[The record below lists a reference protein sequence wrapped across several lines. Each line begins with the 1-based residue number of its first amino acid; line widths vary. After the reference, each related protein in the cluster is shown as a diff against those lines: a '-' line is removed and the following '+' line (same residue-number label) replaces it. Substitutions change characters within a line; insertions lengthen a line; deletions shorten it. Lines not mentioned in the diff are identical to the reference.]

1 MDDQLDKDL
10 QNRIREVFDNY
21 EDTSADE
28 GWLLLREKFPAEQQK
43 RRAAAWLWWGA
54 AAILLAFLGTGLW
67 IRLKGD
73 NAGNQFTHVKPSQQ
87 HKQAPIKVTPK
98 DSIENVA
105 VTPPVIQPAVK
116 TVQPKTNKSE
126 AQNRNYQ
133 TRIFKQIDTAAKLVN
148 HAHPAAVAALAV
160 PGNLPQQVIAQQTP
174 VSKQPVAGNS
184 APVVQTPVT
193 APTAAM
199 NPISTPATAA
209 SPATATS
216 PVIAQQQD
224 KPKKTIADMFNEDK
238 GNKPVIASE
247 EKTAEKKVHFGL
259 YAGTYF
265 NYSKGSDNEV
275 NLGGGVSSDI
285 RISKNL
291 KLVTGVAIAQNSMS
305 YQGIPTPAASARS
318 NLVTPAAYGAQEA
331 KFQAISGPTVKSYN
345 ASLIGLDIPVNLK
358 YEFNPQ
364 KTDAYVSLGL
374 SSGTFIDESYT
385 YKYNYPSF
393 LSSSLQQT
401 RDQSTGDNFS
411 GFYFAKTLNV
421 AFGIG
426 YPFGKN
432 RLVIE
437 PFLKYPL
444 DGVGTQNLKFGAG
457 GVNLKFNF
465 LSPHK

>member
-28 GWLLLREKFPAEQQK
+28 GWLLLREKFPAGQQK
-43 RRAAAWLWWGA
+43 RRAIAWLWWGA
-54 AAILLAFLGTGLW
+54 AAVLLAFLGIGLW
-67 IRLKGD
+67 ITLKQD
-73 NAGNQFTHVKPSQQ
+73 KPAKQFTQVKP
-87 HKQAPIKVTPK
+87 APQRRSMPIERTQK
-98 DSIENVA
+98 DSVDNIA
-105 VTPPVIQPAVK
+105 VTPATPPAAK
-116 TVQPKTNKSE
+116 PVQPKAAKTK
-126 AQNRNYQ
+126 AQNSNYQ
-133 TRIFKQIDTAAKLVN
+133 ARILKQQDRATKPVEQFKQN
-148 HAHPAAVAALAV
+148 AVAATV
-160 PGNLPQQVIAQQTP
+160 IGPGKLPKQTTAQQVPVQQRLANQQQS
-174 VSKQPVAGNS
+174 VVNNV
-184 APVVQTPVT
+184 APVVQAPLTTQAAPVT
-193 APTAAM
+193 TGT
-199 NPISTPATAA
+199 S
-209 SPATATS
+209 S
-216 PVIAQQQD
+216 PVIVQQQD
-224 KPKKTIADMFNEDK
+224 KPRRTITDMFNEDK
-238 GNKPVIASE
+238 GRQPVEKE
-247 EKTAEKKVHFGL
+247 EAKTGKVHFGV

-291 KLVTGVAIAQNSMS
+291 KLVTGIAIAQNSLS
-305 YQGIPTPAASARS
+305 YQGFPTPIASARS
-318 NLVTPAAYGAQEA
+318 NLVTPAAAYGVQAN
-331 KFQAISGPTVKSYN
+331 KFEAISGPTVKSYN

-364 KTDAYVSLGL
+364 KTDAYVSVGL

-401 RDQSTGDNFS
+401 RDESTGDSFK
-411 GFYFAKTLNV
+411 GFYFAKTLDV

-465 LSPHK
+465 LTPHK

>member
-28 GWLLLREKFPAEQQK
+28 GWLLLREKFPAERKK
-43 RRAAAWLWWGA
+43 RRAIAWLWWGA
-54 AAILLAFLGTGLW
+54 AAVLLAFLGLGLW
-67 IRLKGD
+67 LRQEQDKPVK
-73 NAGNQFTHVKPSQQ
+73 QFTHVKPLHLHQQ
-87 HKQAPIKVTPK
+87 MPVQKAQK
-98 DSIENVA
+98 DSAENVA
-105 VTPPVIQPAVK
+105 ATPVVRPAVK
-116 TVQPKTNKSE
+116 PAQPGAMRTE

-133 TRIFKQIDTAAKLVN
+133 ARIVKQKDTIAGPVNRVQPKAAATV
-148 HAHPAAVAALAV
+148 AV
-160 PGNLPQQVIAQQTP
+160 PGNLSQQVIAQQSP
-174 VSKQPVAGNS
+174 VSKQSAAGNAVPVA
-184 APVVQTPVT
+184 QTPLT
-193 APTAAM
+193 APTAAT
-199 NPISTPATAA
+199 NPVTAPATTITT
-209 SPATATS
+209 TA
-216 PVIAQQQD
+216 PVIAQQQQD
-224 KPKKTIADMFNEDK
+224 KPKRTITDMFNEDK
-238 GNKPVIASE
+238 GGQPVKKE
-247 EKTAEKKVHFGL
+247 EITAGKKVHFGV

-285 RISKNL
+285 RISRNL
-291 KLVTGVAIAQNSMS
+291 KLVTGIAIAQNSMS
-305 YQGIPTPAASARS
+305 YHGIPTPAASARS

-331 KFQAISGPTVKSYN
+331 KFEAISGPTVKSYN

-364 KTDAYVSLGL
+364 KTDAYVSVGL

-437 PFLKYPL
+437 PFVKYPL
-444 DGVGTQNLKFGAG
+444 DGMGTQNLKFGAG

-465 LSPHK
+465 LTPHK